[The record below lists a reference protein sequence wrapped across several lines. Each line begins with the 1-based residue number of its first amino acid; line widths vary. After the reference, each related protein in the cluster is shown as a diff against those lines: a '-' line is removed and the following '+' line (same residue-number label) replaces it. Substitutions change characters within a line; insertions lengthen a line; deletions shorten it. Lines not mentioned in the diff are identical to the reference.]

1 MINIQR
7 RQWLV
12 GLSSMAAAGF
22 IGPAAALLPTPK
34 QTAGPFYPTQL
45 PLDDD
50 NNLTEVKGKNGIAK
64 GIISDLR
71 GRIVDINGRALAGL
85 RIEIWQCDANGRYR
99 HPREQGS
106 KKIDDKFQGHG
117 ATRTDASGEYRFR
130 TIRPVSYPGRTPH
143 IHIAVRVPSA
153 RPFVTQLYVAGEAGN
168 ERDFLYQQIPPE
180 KRNRVTAEFNVAA
193 TSAFASGA
201 ELQAEFDI
209 ILHRRD
215 GTPLQD

>member
-99 HPREQGS
+99 HPGEQGPGE
-106 KKIDDKFQGHG
+106 IDEQFQGHG
-117 ATRTDASGEYRFR
+117 ATRTDATGQYRFR

-143 IHIAVRVPSA
+143 IHIAVLDPTA
-153 RPFVTQLYVAGEAGN
+153 RPFVTQLYVAGEASN
-168 ERDFLYQQIPPE
+168 ERDFLFQQIPTD
-180 KRNRVTAEFNVAA
+180 KRDRVTAEFSA
-193 TSAFASGA
+193 TTTTDA

-215 GTPLQD
+215 GTPLQN